1 MLSCSI
7 YFVFFFKQKTA
18 YEMRIS
24 DWSSDVCSSDLSTL
38 PDFTG
43 VERGALAG
51 RLLLAPSVQALES
64 AFDAAKYGELPPQ
77 PALEI
82 VIPSLADPSLVEN
95 AGHVMSIVVQYAP
108 YHLKGGWTDAARR
121 QLADSVFGRLEAFA
135 PGLRSLILAPDVLTD
150 RKRPRLNS

>member
-1 MLSCSI
+1 MI
-7 YFVFFFKQKTA
+7 P
-18 YEMRIS
+18 RPPR
-24 DWSSDVCSSDLSTL
+24 STRTDTL
-38 PDFTG
+38 FPYTTLF
-43 VERGALAG
+43 RSG

-121 QLADSVFGRLEAFA
+121 QLADSVLGRLEAFA
-135 PGLRSLILAPDVLTD
+135 PGLRSLILAQDVLTPAAG
-150 RKRPRLNS
+150 RQRVV